1 MLSIQALKTPLL
13 PCNAIYSDKFKISN
27 LLMLY
32 QCLQLLSFLVTL
44 DEKRKWMKKI
54 YIYNFALA
62 MLVC

>member
-13 PCNAIYSDKFKISN
+13 LCNAIYSDKFKISN

-32 QCLQLLSFLVTL
+32 QCLQLLSNSRR
-44 DEKRKWMKKI
+44 EKKMNEKN
-54 YIYNFALA
+54 IYNFALA